1 MLSPTRFITLS
12 FLVFHSLSVEGTLWL
27 FEHAR
32 LRINSIWSNTLF
44 AAQSDEGT
52 TIDML
57 DAMQQLLTGDAEYFD
72 PAFLEELLQ
81 VGSVENGV

>member
-1 MLSPTRFITLS
+1 MPDWPSTPYGPPR
-12 FLVFHSLSVEGTLWL
+12 
-27 FEHAR
+27 
-32 LRINSIWSNTLF
+32 F

-57 DAMQQLLTGDAEYFD
+57 DAMQQLLTGDAKYFD

-81 VGSVENGV
+81 VGSVENGL